1 MQDRDLSILRNAAIT
16 YARITL
22 HASPFNHL
30 NIRVNWRAS
39 RATILIIK
47 RLASPLYQ
55 TEHLSLAINPD
66 YFFGLFL

>member
-1 MQDRDLSILRNAAIT
+1 MQDRDLSIVRNAAIT

-30 NIRVNWRAS
+30 NIRVNWRTS
-39 RATILIIK
+39 RATILIK
-47 RLASPLYQ
+47 GLASRLYQ

-66 YFFGLFL
+66 YFSGLFL